1 MIGNFSEFLKNN
13 GCVYREFTPIAN
25 LSSIGID
32 TVVRMLVYPENVEQ
46 FVAIIDYL
54 SEHNIKYK
62 VLGNLSNVLFREKF
76 FSGVVVKTTK
86 IMRKSVAGNRV
97 MADCGVIFASVI
109 QNIAKLNLGGFEGLS
124 GIPGSLGGMLQQN
137 AGAYGYEIS
146 DRFISAEIYDSNLKS
161 VYRYAK
167 DDMRFSYRSSVLK
180 DRNLFV
186 LSAEFE
192 AIPTDKND
200 VLGQIKELSEKRK
213 SAQPISQHSLGS
225 VFKRINGVSA
235 GYYIDQAG
243 LKGLRVGGAEVSQ
256 KHAGFVVNIGDAVA
270 DDILELI
277 RIIKQRVFDKFG
289 IMLEEEIEII

>member
-1 MIGNFSEFLKNN
+1 M
-13 GCVYREFTPIAN
+13 PIAN

-32 TVVRMLVYPENVEQ
+32 TVVRMLVYPENAEQ

-97 MADCGVIFASVI
+97 IADCGVIFASVI

-277 RIIKQRVFDKFG
+277 RIIKQHVFDKFG